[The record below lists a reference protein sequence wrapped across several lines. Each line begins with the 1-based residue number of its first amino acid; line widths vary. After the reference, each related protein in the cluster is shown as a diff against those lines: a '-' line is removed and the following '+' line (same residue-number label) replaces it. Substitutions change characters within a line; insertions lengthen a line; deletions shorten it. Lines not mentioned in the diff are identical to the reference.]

1 MSDPTLRTMGQ
12 QFGRRSWAEPWKI
25 KMVEPL
31 RMTSRPDRERALAD
45 AGINLATLSLADT
58 QQYGIL
64 RLIVRD
70 WQRAKA
76 VLEAAGF
83 VVKVSEVLA
92 IEVPDRP
99 GGLADVL
106 RVIEQA
112 KINVEYM
119 YAFAEKRDDKAVLV
133 FRFQEPDAAIRA
145 LEHSEVNV
153 INHVDL

>member
-1 MSDPTLRTMGQ
+1 MKIQ
-12 QFGRRSWAEPWKI
+12 QLSVF
-25 KMVEPL
+25 VENSPGHL
-31 RMTSRPDRERALAD
+31 QAPCRALAD
-45 AGINLATLSLADT
+45 AGVNLATLSLADT

-64 RLIVRD
+64 RLIIAD

-76 VLEAAGF
+76 VLESAGF
-83 VVKVSEVLA
+83 VVKMTEVLA

-119 YAFAEKRDDKAVLV
+119 YAFAEKRGDKAVLV
-133 FRFQEPDAAIRA
+133 FRFEDPDAAIRA
-145 LEHSEVNV
+145 LEHSEVNLV
-153 INHVDL
+153 DRVDLW

>member
-1 MSDPTLRTMGQ
+1 MKIHQLSVFVENSPGHLRAPCQT
-12 QFGRRSWAEPWKI
+12 
-25 KMVEPL
+25 
-31 RMTSRPDRERALAD
+31 LAD

-58 QQYGIL
+58 RQYGIL

-83 VVKVSEVLA
+83 VVNVSEVLA

-112 KINVEYM
+112 RINVEYM
-119 YAFAEKRDDKAVLV
+119 YAFAEKRNDKAVLI
-133 FRFQEPDAAIRA
+133 FRFQDADAAVRA

-153 INHVDL
+153 INNIDL